1 MKRLIPILLLA
12 LISYS
17 AGAQVNLSYYLPKD
31 INYNQKIIKP
41 EEFAGHQVGEW
52 HLTHD
57 KLYFY
62 MLRLSDISDRAFW
75 EEYGRSHEGRPLG
88 NLIIS
93 SEENIKNI
101 ESIREKHN
109 ALSDPSKSSGIDISD
124 MPVVVKLGYGV
135 HGNESSS
142 QNAAMLMAY
151 YLVAGNGD
159 KIDELL
165 NNTIILL
172 DPCLNPDGFNRH
184 ATWVNMYKSKN
195 LNPDANSIEFR
206 EAWPGGRTNH
216 YWYDLNRDYIM
227 LQHPESIG
235 RVAAFHRWKPNINT
249 DHHEMGA
256 SSTFFFQPGVI
267 TRENPYT
274 PKENYDLVS
283 EVAEY
288 HIRYF
293 NEIGSLYYSAEGFD
307 DFYLGKGSAYPDIH
321 ASVGILFE
329 QAGVKGHLREV
340 PSGIISFPFAIKN
353 QVTVSLSTL
362 EAGLQM
368 RQKLLKYQV
377 DFYNDALTEASGD
390 AIKGYVFSD
399 DGDKARAAH
408 FMENLLRHQINIF
421 RLSRDISID
430 GKNFKADNSYVVPLD
445 QPEYRYIKSMFETIS
460 EFEEEV
466 FYDISTWTLPMSF
479 NLPYASYGT
488 SRSTGGIQGPRIVL
502 PQFPEGSL
510 QANRDAYAYVF
521 EWSAYYAPKALY
533 MLQEAGIVT
542 RMGKGKFTYN
552 DGEFHKDFKEGSIMV
567 QAYGQKFDRDVLF
580 DFMKD
585 VVTECGITVYG
596 LSSGHTVSGIDL
608 GSNSF
613 GVVDKPEVLLFIGD
627 GSSSRDAGEIWH
639 IADTRFNIP
648 VTMVNGNRAV
658 DLDRY
663 NVVIVTGSGLSES
676 VAKSLVEWTKE
687 GGTLIALKG
696 GNSFASRS
704 ELANIESIP
713 AAKVEADENT
723 NYAAR
728 AADFSHHRVPGSIFE
743 VKLDL
748 THPLCY
754 GYVRNLLPVFK
765 SNASAFRVNN
775 DQYNNPAVFTEQP
788 YLSGYSS
795 KENID
800 RISESAYVS
809 VHSSGRGRVISIY
822 DNPNFRGIWYG
833 TTRLFMN
840 SIFFGQ
846 SLGGRY

>member
-1 MKRLIPILLLA
+1 MKKIFTLLFLA
-12 LISYS
+12 MLPLF

-31 INYNQKIIKP
+31 INYDQNIVKP

-62 MLRLSDISDRAFW
+62 MLKLADVSERAFW
-75 EEYGRSHEGRPLG
+75 EEYGKSHEGRPLG
-88 NLIIS
+88 NLVIS

-101 ESIREKHN
+101 ESIRKNHI
-109 ALSDPSKSSGIDISD
+109 ALSDPAKSSGIDISD
-124 MPVVVKLGYGV
+124 MPVIVKLGYGV

-151 YLVAGNGD
+151 YLVAGNGN

-165 NNTIILL
+165 VNTIVLI

-184 ATWVNMYKSKN
+184 ASWVNMYRSKN

-256 SSTFFFQPGVI
+256 SSTFFFQPGVR
-267 TRENPYT
+267 TRENPLT
-274 PKENYDLVS
+274 PKENYELVT
-283 EVAEY
+283 EIAEY
-288 HIRYF
+288 HIKHLDA
-293 NEIGSLYYSAEGFD
+293 IGSLYYSEEGFD

-340 PSGIISFPFAIKN
+340 PKGLISFPFAIKN

-362 EAGLQM
+362 EAGLNM
-368 RQKLLKYQV
+368 RKKLLEHQV
-377 DFYNDALTEASGD
+377 GFYNDAMHLASVD
-390 AIKGYVFSD
+390 KVKGYVFSD
-399 DGDKARAAH
+399 DGDAARAAH
-408 FMENLLRHQINIF
+408 FMENLLRHQINIY
-421 RLSRDISID
+421 RLNNNITLK
-430 GKNFKADNSYVVPLD
+430 GTQFKADNSYVVPLD
-445 QPEYRYIKSMFETIS
+445 QPEYRYIKSMFQTIS

-466 FYDISTWTLPMSF
+466 FYDVSTWTLPMSF
-479 NLPYASYGT
+479 NLPYSAYGS
-488 SRSTGGIQGPRIVL
+488 SRVTDGIKGPRVL
-502 PQFPEGSL
+502 LPLFPEGSL
-510 QANRDAYAYVF
+510 QATRDAYAYVF
-521 EWSAYYAPKALY
+521 EWKDYYAPRALY
-533 MLQEAGIVT
+533 MLQKAGIVAKL
-542 RMGKGKFTYN
+542 GKDRFTYD
-552 DGEFHKDFKEGSIMV
+552 DGEFRKEFREGSIMV
-567 QAYGQKFDRDVLF
+567 QAYGQKFDRDGLY

-585 VVTECGITVYG
+585 VVAECGITVYG
-596 LSSGHTVSGIDL
+596 LSTGHTVSGIDL
-608 GSNSF
+608 GSNDFS
-613 GVVDKPEVLLFIGD
+613 VLEKPEILMFIGN

-639 IADTRFNIP
+639 ITDTRFDIP
-648 VTMVNGNRAV
+648 VTMVNGDRPV
-658 DLDRY
+658 DLTRY
-663 NVVIVTGSGLSES
+663 NVIILTGSGLSDAVS
-676 VAKSLVEWTKE
+676 DALVEWTRR

-696 GNSFASRS
+696 GNSFISGS
-704 ELANIESIP
+704 KLANIDIIPPASIEYDNSTSY
-713 AAKVEADENT
+713 ASRRAD
-723 NYAAR
+723 Y
-728 AADFSHHRVPGSIFE
+728 SHHRIPGSIFE

-754 GYVRNLLPVFK
+754 GYQRNLLPVFK
-765 SNASAFRVNN
+765 TNASAYSPNN
-775 DQYNNPAVFTEQP
+775 NPYNNPARYTEKP

-795 KENID
+795 EENID
-800 RISESAYVS
+800 RIAGSAYVS
-809 VHSSGRGRVISIY
+809 VHSPGRGRVISLY

-833 TTRLFMN
+833 TTKLFIN
-840 SIFFGQ
+840 AIFFGQ
-846 SLGGRY
+846 EI